1 MGGHGRAFGRRVF
14 VSGAIMA
21 IQVLCGS
28 CKATF
33 TVSDRYAGQTGPCPK
48 CKQPITIPAT
58 PVKAVVIHEPEAPST
73 TSTATGRAPTSA
85 VEADRP
91 ACLGPPVDPRRRRH
105 GARGRV
111 RRGGPRSMG
120 QRPTGLVPPG
130 RCGDPR
136 DPLCKA
142 GIRGDPRPRAQP
154 YRGRS
159 LLLRTLICA
168 AVYVALWVAR
178 GYLPA
183 EIEMWEWLY
192 YAPVFIAVGAF
203 AAFACFDFDSGSAI
217 AHFSLFLMVSAALR
231 WLAGI
236 THL

>member
-1 MGGHGRAFGRRVF
+1 
-14 VSGAIMA
+14 MA

-33 TVSDRYAGQTGPCPK
+33 TVSDQFAGRTGPCPK
-48 CKQPITIPAT
+48 CKKPITIPAT

-73 TSTATGRAPTSA
+73 TSTATGRAPTA
-85 VEADRP
+85 PLKRTDRP
-91 ACLGPPVDPRRRRH
+91 VSALQWTLVGV
-105 GARGRV
+105 GTVLAVVAAAVARV
-111 RRGGPRSMG
+111 
-120 QRPTGLVPPG
+120 QW
-130 RCGDPR
+130 DR
-136 DPLCKA
+136 DPPAWFLLA
-142 GIRGDPRPRAQP
+142 GAVILAIPCARLGYAAIRDRELQP